1 MAGGISFPQI
11 IGKIPP
17 GRRPDLCKT
26 QLVRGIDFNKRH
38 ITDKTVV
45 YCKTF
50 TFFTNSVLM
59 SLKIWTEYLRQYDH
73 LDVESCPHLNF
84 TNNR

>member
-1 MAGGISFPQI
+1 MGYDTGLARYLFPQI

-17 GRRPDLCKT
+17 SRRPVLCKT
-26 QLVRGIDFNKRH
+26 QLVRGIDFNKRN

-50 TFFTNSVLM
+50 TFFTNSVLIC
-59 SLKIWTEYLRQYDH
+59 LKICTEYPQQYDH
-73 LDVESCPHLNF
+73 LDVESQFHQ
-84 TNNR
+84 